1 MDTEFS
7 KDMITEENLK
17 IYVIPA
23 EDRQSDEDFDPEFIG
38 LSWDFHEFQNKD
50 LTVNVSFSEPR
61 EISPLFI

>member
-23 EDRQSDEDFDPEFIG
+23 EDRHTDEDFDPESIE
-38 LSWDFHEFQNKD
+38 LNWCFHEFQNKD

-61 EISPLFI
+61 EISPLVI